1 MKWKYIIIVYIIY
14 AAISVIVKLIG
25 GEQNFLGNIYFFYL
39 INHNQLSALNPIMVF
54 FTKYGREYVWIPVTA
69 IFFAIGGKF
78 RRSSLLLIG
87 GFIIAI
93 ILGEI
98 SKYVMAQ
105 PRPFLILHNVYLLV
119 PEPTDF
125 SYPSGHALIVSV
137 GAIIVLMTLPY
148 YVSIPLFVEALIVSY
163 SRVYVGVHWPLDVL
177 SGWILGIAIALTA
190 LKLEGLI
197 LRIYNKI
204 LGNYIKANYANIK
217 KGKVH

>member
-1 MKWKYIIIVYIIY
+1 MTTTT
-14 AAISVIVKLIG
+14 SR
-25 GEQNFLGNIYFFYL
+25 YL
-39 INHNQLSALNPIMVF
+39 TDALP
-54 FTKYGREYVWIPVTA
+54 A
-69 IFFAIGGKF
+69 
-78 RRSSLLLIG
+78 
-87 GFIIAI
+87 
-93 ILGEI
+93 
-98 SKYVMAQ
+98 
-105 PRPFLILHNVYLLV
+105 
-119 PEPTDF
+119 TDF

-217 KGKVH
+217 KGKAH